1 MTSFIF
7 IWRDENGNNAYFQ
20 VEAGSLPSAFDA
32 FCVDHRGEYF
42 AVIQGCNMEMR
53 EFIA

>member
-1 MTSFIF
+1 MMNFIF
-7 IWRDENGNNAYFQ
+7 MWRDENGNNAYFQ

-32 FCVDHRGEYF
+32 FCKDHNGEYY
-42 AVIQGCNMEMR
+42 AVIQGSNLEMR